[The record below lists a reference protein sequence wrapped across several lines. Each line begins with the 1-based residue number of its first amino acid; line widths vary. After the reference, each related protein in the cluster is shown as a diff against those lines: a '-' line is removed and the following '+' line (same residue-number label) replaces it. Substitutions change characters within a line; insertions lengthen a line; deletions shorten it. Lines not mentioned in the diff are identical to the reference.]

1 MEPEVD
7 APEGA
12 RVLQPLL
19 WSWNHGF
26 IGSDGYS
33 VKAVNH
39 SDRWSK
45 LCDNIVVLV
54 GKYYHVQQSD
64 PGSFSGMIE

>member
-1 MEPEVD
+1 
-7 APEGA
+7 
-12 RVLQPLL
+12 L